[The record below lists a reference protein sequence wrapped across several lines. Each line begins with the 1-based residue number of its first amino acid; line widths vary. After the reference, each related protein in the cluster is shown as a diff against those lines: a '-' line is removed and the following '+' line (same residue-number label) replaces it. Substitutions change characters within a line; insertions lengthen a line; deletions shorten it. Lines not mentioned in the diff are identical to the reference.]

1 LENAKK
7 VIAKFEERLSTEV
20 KRQVKLD
27 IVEKRDFR
35 REKLLVKYI
44 VKLLYKLNVRKFER
58 EYLRKLET
66 N

>member
-1 LENAKK
+1 LENTKK